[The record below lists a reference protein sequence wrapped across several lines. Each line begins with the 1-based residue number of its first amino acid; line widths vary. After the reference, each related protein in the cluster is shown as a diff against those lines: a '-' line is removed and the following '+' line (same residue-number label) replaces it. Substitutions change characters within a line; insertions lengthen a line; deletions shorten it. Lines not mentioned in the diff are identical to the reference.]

1 MVEIDVAEENLR
13 SLKAIQ
19 NIIKVEEGRETSLDE
34 ALTRILMFY
43 RRFVPYS

>member
-1 MVEIDVAEENLR
+1 MAGIDIAEENLR

-19 NIIKVEEGRETSLDE
+19 NVIEVEEGRETSLDE
-34 ALTRILMFY
+34 VLTRILAFY